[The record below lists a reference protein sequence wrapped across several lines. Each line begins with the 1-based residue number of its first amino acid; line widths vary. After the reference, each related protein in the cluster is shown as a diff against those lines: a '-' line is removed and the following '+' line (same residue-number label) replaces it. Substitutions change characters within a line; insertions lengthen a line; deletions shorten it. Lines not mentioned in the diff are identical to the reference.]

1 MDKVALAALLAPKA
15 DTINGRILLEFQNV
29 AGQISPRNPAKIA
42 LDDEYVPDLA
52 RVFQR
57 PARELLG
64 LVHFRHG
71 MPVDC

>member
-1 MDKVALAALLAPKA
+1 MDIVALTAHLAAKT

-29 AGQISPRNPAKIA
+29 VGQISPRNPAIIA
-42 LDDEYVPDLA
+42 LDNEYMPDLA
-52 RVFQR
+52 RIFQR

-71 MPVDC
+71 KPVDR

>member
-1 MDKVALAALLAPKA
+1 MDVVALTALLAAKT
-15 DTINGRILLEFQNV
+15 DTINRRILLEFQNV
-29 AGQISPRNPAKIA
+29 AGQISPYDPAILA
-42 LDDEYVPDLA
+42 LDDEYMPDLA
-52 RVFQR
+52 RIFQR